1 MIYRQIGPLDYEIY
15 LSKGKTK
22 IVHHNRLKKYLGLKH
37 PPGYFQALAAAKK
50 QHSSNPGKG
59 GCIG

>member
-1 MIYRQIGPLDYEIY
+1 MIYRQIRPLDYEIY

-22 IVHHNRLKKYLGLKH
+22 IVHHNRLKKYLGSSQVKH

-50 QHSSNPGKG
+50 QH
-59 GCIG
+59 